1 MKKDE
6 DMIVLDIALKDIIVN
21 FIDVVTSRGA
31 IRGDELEMVGFI
43 RRSVLTAENLKN
55 YKNQKEILEKQ
66 EQQLSGK

>member
-6 DMIVLDIALKDIIVN
+6 DMIVLDIGLKDIIVN

-55 YKNQKEILEKQ
+55 YKAQKEDLEKQ
-66 EQQLSGK
+66 EQQLSSK